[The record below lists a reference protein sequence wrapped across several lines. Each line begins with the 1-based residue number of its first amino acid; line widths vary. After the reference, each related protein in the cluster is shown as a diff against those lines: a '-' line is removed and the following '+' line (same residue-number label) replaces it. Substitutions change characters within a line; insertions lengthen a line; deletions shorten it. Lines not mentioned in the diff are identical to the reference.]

1 MTDTQTQDMFR
12 QMFPLRCA
20 VRNLQDACT
29 RLRAAV
35 LAAIKRVILAIH
47 LLFVK

>member
-1 MTDTQTQDMFR
+1 MTDKQTQEAFR
-12 QMFPLRCA
+12 HMFPLRCA
-20 VRNLQDACT
+20 VRDLQDACT
-29 RLRAAV
+29 RLRDAV